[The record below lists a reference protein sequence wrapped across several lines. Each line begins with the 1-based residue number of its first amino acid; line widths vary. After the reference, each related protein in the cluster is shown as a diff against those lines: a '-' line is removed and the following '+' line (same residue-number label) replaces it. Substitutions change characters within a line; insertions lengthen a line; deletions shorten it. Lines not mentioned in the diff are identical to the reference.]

1 MLVIYSIRV
10 RATLE
15 SSSKKESFDRIS
27 TCQESWKLE
36 TGDGKLKERVYI
48 GSQIV
53 RSFVILNK
61 LKERVFNG
69 DFDYGSH

>member
-1 MLVIYSIRV
+1 M
-10 RATLE
+10 
-15 SSSKKESFDRIS
+15 
-27 TCQESWKLE
+27 E

-61 LKERVFNG
+61 LKEREFLQYLHLSGVLEFG
-69 DFDYGSH
+69 KLETGEGKLKEREFRPDLQLGVL